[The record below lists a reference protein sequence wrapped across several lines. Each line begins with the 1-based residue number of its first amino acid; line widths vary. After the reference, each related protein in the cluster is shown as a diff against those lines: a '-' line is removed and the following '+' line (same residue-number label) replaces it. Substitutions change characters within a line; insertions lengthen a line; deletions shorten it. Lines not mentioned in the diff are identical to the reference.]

1 MPGRAR
7 TSAGPARGKL
17 YRGVGLLGLT
27 RAFLQAGAQS
37 TLVTLWSI
45 EDSAADFMDI
55 FYENVRECEQGPS
68 TGWALRDA
76 KLRYI
81 ERSIP
86 LPGNER
92 LSLSQSFFWAPFV
105 LTSTSTDQVH
115 NALQK
120 KIRGPEEFSGRAFP
134 FCAKMTA

>member
-55 FYENVRECEQGPS
+55 FYENVRECSKDLPLAGHCAMPS
-68 TGWALRDA
+68 
-76 KLRYI
+76 
-81 ERSIP
+81 
-86 LPGNER
+86 
-92 LSLSQSFFWAPFV
+92 
-105 LTSTSTDQVH
+105 
-115 NALQK
+115 
-120 KIRGPEEFSGRAFP
+120 
-134 FCAKMTA
+134 